1 MYEHI
6 TNVSIIGNAPSIF
19 YVCWQTY
26 MRLFSY
32 YVYNLDKNIEESN
45 VICQLP
51 NISVDM
57 DIV

>member
-6 TNVSIIGNAPSIF
+6 TNVSIIGNTPSIF
-19 YVCWQTY
+19 YVGWQTY
-26 MRLFSY
+26 MHLFSY

-51 NISVDM
+51 NISV
-57 DIV
+57 